1 MIIMQVRE
9 ISVFI
14 ASASSE
20 GSCEL
25 VHMRRHTRAIAARD
39 VVESSV
45 QKIDLKLPWIRQCG
59 HLLDVFAQVR

>member
-25 VHMRRHTRAIAARD
+25 VHMRRHIRAIAARD
-39 VVESSV
+39 VIESSV
-45 QKIDLKLPWIRQCG
+45 QSLGL
-59 HLLDVFAQVR
+59 